1 MEDPLQS
8 WEAQLRTYAL
18 PEWDNLPELE
28 LYMDQVVLLL
38 SRYLTFFS
46 QGEDE
51 KIITPSIVNNYVRM
65 KIMPPPNKKRYG
77 RTHIAYLLMICTLKQ
92 SLSIAAIQKLLPLEL
107 DGARVDR
114 KFVKQIMEMLGIA
127 EKKSSLPGQLSGG
140 QQQRV
145 AIARALASKPS
156 LILADEPTGN
166 LDSRTSQEVMGL
178 LKLTGREFHQ
188 TIVMITHNEAL
199 AQLCDRIIRI
209 EDGRIVPERGQRSYE
224 K

>member
-65 KIMPPPNKKRYG
+65 KIMPPPVKKKYG
-77 RTHIAYLLMICTLKQ
+77 RVHLAYLLMICTLKR
-92 SLSIAAIQKLLPLEL
+92 SLPIAAIQRLIPAQMDE
-107 DGARVDR
+107 
-114 KFVKQIMEMLGIA
+114 E
-127 EKKSSLPGQLSGG
+127 ET
-140 QQQRV
+140 
-145 AIARALASKPS
+145 RALYGRFLLCFQETAEAFPRYTRSLLERSGPEGGPLAAAASAALS
-156 LILADEPTGN
+156 RALSEYLIFGEPKA
-166 LDSRTSQEVMGL
+166 E
-178 LKLTGREFHQ
+178 
-188 TIVMITHNEAL
+188 
-199 AQLCDRIIRI
+199 
-209 EDGRIVPERGQRSYE
+209 
-224 K
+224 

>member
-65 KIMPPPNKKRYG
+65 KIMPPPVKKKYG
-77 RTHIAYLLMICTLKQ
+77 RVHLAYLLMICTLKR
-92 SLSIAAIQKLLPLEL
+92 SLPIAAIQRLIPAQMDE
-107 DGARVDR
+107 
-114 KFVKQIMEMLGIA
+114 E
-127 EKKSSLPGQLSGG
+127 ET
-140 QQQRV
+140 
-145 AIARALASKPS
+145 RALYGRFLLCFQEAAEAFPRYTRALLERSGPEGGPLAAAASATLS
-156 LILADEPTGN
+156 RALSEYLIFGEPKA
-166 LDSRTSQEVMGL
+166 E
-178 LKLTGREFHQ
+178 
-188 TIVMITHNEAL
+188 
-199 AQLCDRIIRI
+199 
-209 EDGRIVPERGQRSYE
+209 
-224 K
+224 

>member
-107 DGARVDR
+107 DEDEVRSLYTRFVDIYR
-114 KFVKQIMEMLGIA
+114 AAATHFSQIVRESQAGGQ
-127 EKKSSLPGQLSGG
+127 ERDSLPAGMAILSC
-140 QQQRV
+140 
-145 AIARALASKPS
+145 LSKS
-156 LILADEPTGN
+156 LTEYLLMYPTV
-166 LDSRTSQEVMGL
+166 T
-178 LKLTGREFHQ
+178 
-188 TIVMITHNEAL
+188 
-199 AQLCDRIIRI
+199 
-209 EDGRIVPERGQRSYE
+209 P
-224 K
+224 